1 MLLDDG
7 VDKGKGVKEK
17 GIYML
22 LDDGVDKGK
31 GCQREG
37 YIDVAG

>member
-31 GCQREG
+31 GVKEKG
-37 YIDVAG
+37 I

>member
-17 GIYML
+17 GIYTL

-31 GCQREG
+31 GVKEKG
-37 YIDVAG
+37 I

>member
-17 GIYML
+17 GIQML

-31 GCQREG
+31 GVKVKG
-37 YIDVAG
+37 I